1 MHKLFWRLDGID
13 LGKYDYDEPLDQ
25 VESNA
30 VRSFVESWTKPVPG
44 EDPNTKT
51 RATVVNQ
58 LQIGGSGILI
68 VGDPEEVTEEL
79 IRWHE
84 ISGVDGFNFT
94 YAVTPGSFE
103 DLVEYVIPL
112 LQEKVMLKRNIP
124 LMKMV
129 NLLLIEKV
137 FMVLVMGFE
146 T

>member
-1 MHKLFWRLDGID
+1 MKI
-13 LGKYDYDEPLDQ
+13 PTQ
-25 VESNA
+25 
-30 VRSFVESWTKPVPG
+30 
-44 EDPNTKT
+44 KT

-112 LQEKVMLKRNIP
+112 LQEKGYAQKEYATNENGKP
-124 LMKMV
+124 LTYRKY
-129 NLLLIEKV
+129 LWCW
-137 FMVLVMGFE
+137 
-146 T
+146 

>member
-1 MHKLFWRLDGID
+1 M
-13 LGKYDYDEPLDQ
+13 
-25 VESNA
+25 
-30 VRSFVESWTKPVPG
+30 
-44 EDPNTKT
+44 
-51 RATVVNQ
+51 VNQ

-112 LQEKVMLKRNIP
+112 LQEKGYAQRNMQ

-129 NLLLIEKV
+129 NPLTYRESIYGAGN
-137 FMVLVMGFE
+137 GFLRPDHPAYNLRWKAE
-146 T
+146 ESKEEFEESCKRL